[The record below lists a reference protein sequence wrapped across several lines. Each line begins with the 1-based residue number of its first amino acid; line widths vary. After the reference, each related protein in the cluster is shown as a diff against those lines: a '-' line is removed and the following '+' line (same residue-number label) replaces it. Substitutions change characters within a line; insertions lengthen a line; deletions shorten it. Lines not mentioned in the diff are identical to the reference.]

1 MNPKA
6 RHNARHFAV
15 QAVYSWQ
22 LSGTDVAE
30 IEEQFMTGGY
40 EFEDEE
46 HRAQAPKMEPKKTDI
61 DYFRD
66 LLSGVVLYSKELDS
80 KMRPYLSRPLQD
92 LDQMELAILRI
103 ALYELVKR
111 EDVPFKVV
119 INEAIEL
126 GKTFATE
133 DSHKFI
139 NGVLDKVAPVLRSH
153 SSKI

>member
-15 QAVYSWQ
+15 QDVYSWQ
-22 LSGTDVAE
+22 LSGTVVAE